1 MDAVMIGIVILVT
14 IGSCAIFVYL
24 DASAL
29 KIGNIPAHKSKYI
42 RSAFD
47 WAIATLFLWP
57 YAFPYYLR
65 IRSKLI
71 DAAAE
76 HPVQEKWRALKTSI
90 VTLIAAGFVA
100 ISMAF
105 PG

>member
-1 MDAVMIGIVILVT
+1 MIGIVILVT

-65 IRSKLI
+65 IRRKLI
-71 DAAAE
+71 ETAAE
-76 HPVQEKWRALKTSI
+76 HPVQEKWRALKASI
-90 VTLIAAGFVA
+90 VTLIASGFIA

>member
-1 MDAVMIGIVILVT
+1 MIGIVILVI
-14 IGSCAIFVYL
+14 IGFCAVFVYL
-24 DASAL
+24 DASAHG
-29 KIGNIPAHKSKYI
+29 IGDISGCRSKHI

-57 YAFPYYLR
+57 FAFPYYLR

-71 DAAAE
+71 EAAAK
-76 HPVQEKWRALKTSI
+76 HPVQENWRVLKASI
-90 VTLIAAGFVA
+90 VTLVAASFVMV
-100 ISMAF
+100 SVAF

>member
-1 MDAVMIGIVILVT
+1 MIGIVILII

-29 KIGNIPAHKSKYI
+29 KIGDIPENKSKHI

-71 DAAAE
+71 KAAAE
-76 HPVQEKWRALKTSI
+76 HPVQEKWRVLKASI
-90 VTLIAAGFVA
+90 VTLVAAGFIAV
-100 ISMAF
+100 SMAF